1 MSQWV
6 LRVCSL
12 KIIYLSFFSVSSPNL
27 SPRSDCDVS
36 LDGYMTATSPTVGY
50 HCEGSEGISNKRALE
65 TNASEI
71 TRSLHTYSPVLS
83 QGFPLTGNAVE
94 TGLSSSSAE
103 CINRSSRQ
111 DRRVSTT
118 DIHELEPPAKK
129 SRRALMVPEASVQSE
144 LEEQRCSVVGG
155 LRLEEEDKVIV
166 GQQIAETD
174 CEKDLFFSKSFD
186 SQEINNSN
194 YCDERSK
201 RKDSCP
207 SLPNSLTPV
216 GDTLSSSSSPLPST
230 SHHPSSMIPPLSPA
244 MSCSSSVS
252 CYSAFS
258 SASLFSSSTLAAAPS
273 FSIASS
279 STFERILHLFSRISH
294 LEDPSVHLFSHRR
307 RSDNST
313 LSVSLLPSEDESS
326 SADGA
331 LNMTE
336 DSSSFIYNALVN
348 SEKEESSGIM
358 GASEY
363 GMTVI
368 SGT

>member
-1 MSQWV
+1 M
-6 LRVCSL
+6 
-12 KIIYLSFFSVSSPNL
+12 ITLSFFSVSSPNL

-36 LDGYMTATSPTVGY
+36 LDGYMTATSPTAGY

-83 QGFPLTGNAVE
+83 QGFPPTGNAVE
-94 TGLSSSSAE
+94 TDLSSSSAE

-174 CEKDLFFSKSFD
+174 REKHLLFSKSFD

-194 YCDERSK
+194 YCDERST
-201 RKDSCP
+201 RKDSCS

-230 SHHPSSMIPPLSPA
+230 YHHPSMIPPLSPA

-307 RSDNST
+307 RCGNST

-326 SADGA
+326 SADGT

-336 DSSSFIYNALVN
+336 DSSSFIYDAVVN
-348 SEKEESSGIM
+348 SEKEESSGMM